1 MFLLRRASIYRPGHW
16 ADDDYDVYD
25 GERNV
30 GRIFWAEAGHP
41 AETPWM
47 WTKRRTLIFL
57 IDLML
62 GYCRLHARACYHS
75 RQPWAMVTSVALG

>member
-1 MFLLRRASIYRPGHW
+1 MRMFLLRRASIYRPGHW

-41 AETPWM
+41 GDAVDVDETSDTDFP
-47 WTKRRTLIFL
+47 
-57 IDLML
+57 D
-62 GYCRLHARACYHS
+62 
-75 RQPWAMVTSVALG
+75 